1 MGASNWCGVLC
12 RQAEKAAEIAR
23 DKYDEAKGQ
32 RELAEQKTA
41 EHKRTEAEHLTI
53 QQRLHDAGAQLAS
66 ISTEVEQQ
74 VSALSET
81 QAARQQQ
88 SGRLQEAEAEVERIA
103 RELAEAQAVADQL
116 RQDADAIMV
125 SYASHHGHL
134 WFRPELGCVKAT
146 QSALHLAC
154 CCVPC
159 LSLKSQ
165 LAASA

>member
-1 MGASNWCGVLC
+1 MLC
-12 RQAEKAAEIAR
+12 RQAEKAAEVAR

-66 ISTEVEQQ
+66 ISSEVEQQ

-88 SGRLQEAEAEVERIA
+88 NGRLQEAEAEVERIA

-125 SYASHHGHL
+125 SYASQYKHL
-134 WFRPELGCVKAT
+134 CPRDDLGCLET
-146 QSALHLAC
+146 Q
-154 CCVPC
+154 
-159 LSLKSQ
+159 Q
-165 LAASA
+165 YT